1 MARTIAISNQKG
13 GVGKT
18 TTSTNLAT
26 ALSACGKR
34 VLVVDFDPQGNT
46 TTSFD
51 VSKDTDKSSYSF
63 IMGHCNI
70 AESICSTN
78 VPGLDIIP
86 STVHLSGAEVELV
99 PVMAREYR
107 LREALK
113 NIEHLYDYIFID
125 CPPSVGL
132 LTLNAL
138 AAVQEVLIPVQCEF
152 FAMEGLSQLFQTVT
166 LVQQNLNPR
175 LSISGILLT
184 MYDSRTRLSSSV
196 EREIRHHFGD
206 KVFNTVIPRNVRIS
220 EAPSYG
226 KPVLLYDTHCIG
238 SKAYMKLAAEVMT
251 SNSVDLQG
259 VAA

>member
-1 MARTIAISNQKG
+1 MTRIIAISNQKG

-46 TTSFD
+46 TTSFNIAKED
-51 VSKDTDKSSYSF
+51 NKSSYSF
-63 IMGHCNI
+63 MMGHCNI
-70 AESICSTN
+70 AETVAHTGI
-78 VPGLDIIP
+78 PGLDIIP

-99 PVMAREYR
+99 PMMAREFK

-113 NIEHLYDYIFID
+113 DIQHLYDYIFID

-138 AAVQEVLIPVQCEF
+138 AATQEVLIPVQCEF
-152 FAMEGLSQLFQTVT
+152 FAMEGLSQLFQTIT
-166 LVQQNLNPR
+166 LVQQNLNPQI
-175 LSISGILLT
+175 SISGILLT
-184 MYDSRTRLSSSV
+184 MFDVRNRLSSSV
-196 EREIRHHFGD
+196 EQEIRSHFKN

-220 EAPSYG
+220 EAPSFG
-226 KPVLLYDTHCIG
+226 KPVLLYDRNCLG
-238 SKAYMKLAAEVMT
+238 SKAYMKLAAEVIT
-251 SNSVDLQG
+251 LNNNKLEEC
-259 VAA
+259 AA